1 MKRSWIPALVFTS
14 VGVVCIVG
22 LAAVSIANKV
32 DYEVLSYQVQYL
44 DKEGV
49 TFRLMFGVWN
59 PTRFNLDV
67 WQQQYDV
74 YVAGYKVSQIT
85 ATGNYKLLAGNMS
98 IIPLDI
104 RLLWADVEQKI
115 APLLNQY
122 DAAAL
127 GDLPVLIRGHLA
139 AKMGYIQF
147 TRIPFR
153 MTLPLSDF
161 LP

>member
-85 ATGNYKLLAGNMS
+85 AT
-98 IIPLDI
+98 P
-104 RLLWADVEQKI
+104 
-115 APLLNQY
+115 
-122 DAAAL
+122 
-127 GDLPVLIRGHLA
+127 
-139 AKMGYIQF
+139 
-147 TRIPFR
+147 
-153 MTLPLSDF
+153 
-161 LP
+161 